1 MREKSRQHLWVHSS
15 TTRSDRTSAQR
26 LKPQAIDNWVSMDP
40 VHCFLGSRRDT
51 RSSLYLEDA
60 TTELQVKRMELDC
73 TIVAWKADL

>member
-1 MREKSRQHLWVHSS
+1 
-15 TTRSDRTSAQR
+15 
-26 LKPQAIDNWVSMDP
+26 MDP

-60 TTELQVKRMELDC
+60 TTELQVKRLELDC